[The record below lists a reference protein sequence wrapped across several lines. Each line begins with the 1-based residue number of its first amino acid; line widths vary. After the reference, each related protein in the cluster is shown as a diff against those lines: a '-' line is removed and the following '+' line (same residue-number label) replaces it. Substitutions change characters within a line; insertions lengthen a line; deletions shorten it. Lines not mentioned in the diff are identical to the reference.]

1 MKRLLGLL
9 LVMGMVGCGG
19 GEAPQQTDG
28 SIAGSPSDVPKP
40 DVPKPSG
47 KALQTLKGHTDWVYS
62 VAFSPDGQRIVS
74 GSRDKTLKIWDAN
87 SGQELQTLK
96 ARDGTVGPAVPSL
109 LDRTSREPWSTGLEV
124 GHQLP

>member
-19 GEAPQQTDG
+19 G
-28 SIAGSPSDVPKP
+28 DVPKP
-40 DVPKPSG
+40 KPSV
-47 KALQTLKGHTDWVYS
+47 KVLHTLKGHTDAVRS
-62 VAFSPDGQRIVS
+62 AAFSPYGQRIVS
-74 GSRDKTLKIWDAN
+74 GSHDNTLKIWDAN

>member
-19 GEAPQQTDG
+19 GE
-28 SIAGSPSDVPKP
+28 V
-40 DVPKPSG
+40 
-47 KALQTLKGHTDWVYS
+47 QTLTGHTAGVNS
-62 VAFSPDGQRIVS
+62 VAFSSDGQRIVS

>member
-1 MKRLLGLL
+1 
-9 LVMGMVGCGG
+9 MGMVGCGG
-19 GEAPQQTDG
+19 GEVQT
-28 SIAGSPSDVPKP
+28 I
-40 DVPKPSG
+40 
-47 KALQTLKGHTDWVYS
+47 TGHTAGVNS
-62 VAFSPDGQRIVS
+62 VAFSSDGQRIVS

-87 SGQELQTLK
+87 SGQELQTLN

>member
-19 GEAPQQTDG
+19 GDAPQQTGG
-28 SIAGSPSDVPKP
+28 SSAVAPSDVPKPDVSKP

-47 KALQTLKGHTDWVYS
+47 KELQTLTGHAGPVWG

-74 GSRDKTLKIWDAN
+74 GSSDKTVKIWDV
-87 SGQELQTLK
+87 SE
-96 ARDGTVGPAVPSL
+96 
-109 LDRTSREPWSTGLEV
+109 
-124 GHQLP
+124 